1 MPGLSC
7 WDQGDRGVLIM
18 GYIEDGRTTDLVSVD
33 GSTSSPSFQL
43 KHKITHGCGIDLGD
57 FYILSGGMVRTG
69 SAWVAINKVSNYST
83 TGWKEDLPGDLNT
96 ARSYHACSFY
106 ATESGDKV
114 LLVTGGRDTVGN
126 DLSSTEIYRNKAWTV
141 LPSAALPSPAFLLSA
156 GNIDNT
162 IFVFGG
168 YGMMRI
174 LKFNPRTEKWEDVG
188 SFSRSGHAM
197 QVVDDA
203 EKYC

>member
-1 MPGLSC
+1 
-7 WDQGDRGVLIM
+7 
-18 GYIEDGRTTDLVSVD
+18 
-33 GSTSSPSFQL
+33 
-43 KHKITHGCGIDLGD
+43 
-57 FYILSGGMVRTG
+57 VRTG
-69 SAWVAINKVSNYST
+69 ERPGDRETINKVSRYST
-83 TGWKEDLPGDLNT
+83 TGWTGDLDDLNT
-96 ARSYHACSFY
+96 ARAAHACSFY
-106 ATESGDKV
+106 TTDSGDKF
-114 LLVTGGRDTVGN
+114 LLVTGGWDADQN